1 MPLDQ
6 RHFGDVAR
14 RVIAVGGSKVGGD
27 QLVRLHA
34 HHGQRSGGEE
44 FMRRYREMTADM
56 EPPVRRQDITVKGV
70 GSFSLRQS
78 EPIPIS

>member
-1 MPLDQ
+1 MKYIL
-6 RHFGDVAR
+6 R
-14 RVIAVGGSKVGGD
+14 RRCHRK
-27 QLVRLHA
+27 RT
-34 HHGQRSGGEE
+34 GQRSGGEE

-56 EPPVRRQDITVKGV
+56 EPPGRRQDITVKGV

>member
-1 MPLDQ
+1 MKYIL
-6 RHFGDVAR
+6 R
-14 RVIAVGGSKVGGD
+14 RRCRRKRI
-27 QLVRLHA
+27 
-34 HHGQRSGGEE
+34 GQRSGGEE

>member
-1 MPLDQ
+1 MKYIL
-6 RHFGDVAR
+6 R
-14 RVIAVGGSKVGGD
+14 RICRRK
-27 QLVRLHA
+27 RTKRT
-34 HHGQRSGGEE
+34 GQRSGGEE

-56 EPPVRRQDITVKGV
+56 EPPVRRQDITVKGI

>member
-1 MPLDQ
+1 MKYIL
-6 RHFGDVAR
+6 R
-14 RVIAVGGSKVGGD
+14 RRCRRK
-27 QLVRLHA
+27 RT
-34 HHGQRSGGEE
+34 GQRSGGEE